1 MMSNR
6 NKIIISLVLVGTLY
20 YFLIRSKIKEEYEFQ
35 IRNIGGADVYYK
47 RKVGDVTWLFS
58 SKEEYENNGKKILVN
73 AEEINLNSLPVKV
86 TGSYKA
92 RNCDELH
99 AFQSTHGKIIG
110 NLNTKVNAVLKQLYN
125 KGINPDVTDVNV
137 VFDTKNMISNW
148 EVTIDKSKDGKAY
161 LGITSRG
168 SSGDSSAYDRAYKV
182 KGQRTTD
189 IINSIKKTGETD
201 TELKLVK
208 DWLWN
213 LDKNKKVLGKCPTRQ
228 LFYKYTLPKKY
239 PAHKK

>member
-1 MMSNR
+1 MSRN
-6 NKIIISLVLVGTLY
+6 NKIIISIILVCTLY
-20 YFLIRSKIKEEYEFQ
+20 YFLIKKNDEEYEFQ

-47 RKVGDVTWLFS
+47 RKIGDLTWLFS
-58 SKEEYENNGKKILVN
+58 SKEEYENNSKKRLVN
-73 AEEINLNSLPVKV
+73 AEETNLNSLPVKV

-182 KGQRTTD
+182 KGQRPDD
-189 IINSIKKTGETD
+189 IIQKIKQSGEIN

-228 LFYKYTLPKKY
+228 LFYKYTMPKKY